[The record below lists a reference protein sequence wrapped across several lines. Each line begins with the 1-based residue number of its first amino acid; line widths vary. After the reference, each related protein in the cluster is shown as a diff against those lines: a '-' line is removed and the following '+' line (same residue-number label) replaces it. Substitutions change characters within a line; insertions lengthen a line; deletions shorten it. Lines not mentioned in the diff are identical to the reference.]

1 MQSEL
6 SLILFF
12 ACSILNKLGY
22 ALFADFIFLQVF
34 VALSNGDLI
43 CYARDHTKDSQWD
56 FTNKKCLPGKLT
68 SLFILCIHL
77 YYQKVSD
84 GIISEYLKCH
94 PSVLYRINFMTRKFV
109 INWRFLIVTS

>member
-1 MQSEL
+1 MLQFIIIRSNAVRTFFET
-6 SLILFF
+6 FF
-12 ACSILNKLGY
+12 ACLILNKLGY

-77 YYQKVSD
+77 YY
-84 GIISEYLKCH
+84 
-94 PSVLYRINFMTRKFV
+94 
-109 INWRFLIVTS
+109 